1 VERPETGENG
11 VNVKDF
17 FKPKVIH
24 KAGYLTQV
32 NYCGEGGVSNPCAKE
47 WKDVTC
53 KACLTYKKAIKK

>member
-1 VERPETGENG
+1 M
-11 VNVKDF
+11 NVKDF